1 MRELSNVEVNEVSGG
16 IVGLDGIFG
25 GILGGVVGSITQ
37 GAESI
42 LDSITNAAK
51 GVGKIFTDGV
61 FNLVRGF
68 WEGRYTK

>member
-1 MRELSNVEVNEVSGG
+1 MRELSNVEVNAVSGG
-16 IVGLDGIFG
+16 ADGVG
-25 GILGGVVGSITQ
+25 GILGGLLGGLVGSITK

-42 LDSITNAAK
+42 LDSFTNAAK

>member
-1 MRELSNVEVNEVSGG
+1 MGG
-16 IVGLDGIFG
+16 L
-25 GILGGVVGSITQ
+25 VGSITK

-42 LDSITNAAK
+42 LDSFTNAAK

>member
-16 IVGLDGIFG
+16 AGLDSILG
-25 GILGGVVGSITQ
+25 GLLGGVVGSISK

-42 LDSITNAAK
+42 LASFTNAAK